1 MNMQSQRLFDIF
13 LPENFKQLPEEFL
26 RYKRDGAWL
35 YYTPQVLKEL
45 SFGLADYLIQKGYN
59 KNINGNP
66 EEKEKVGL
74 ICFSRPNWLVV
85 DLATQLSGALLVP
98 LYPNIVA
105 AEIVNI
111 FNETGL
117 KICFVG
123 DMNIYNKIQEVRA
136 QIPALEELYVFDQ
149 PADESINWRN
159 IISPFSES
167 LEQQVWRNSA
177 AVKGEDVA
185 TIIYTS
191 GTTGAPKGVM
201 LSHKNILSNIKSSSS
216 EVFDLFHLG
225 KNESLSFLP
234 LNHILEKMI
243 MYVYLF
249 NNFSVT
255 FAQSVETIAEN
266 LQERKPYIFV
276 TVPRLLEKVYEKI
289 ISKGRA
295 LKGIKSM
302 LFFWAVGLAQKYK
315 LGTPGSLWYRLQLKI
330 ADTLIFSKWRAALG
344 GNVKVIVV
352 GGAACQP
359 RLIQI
364 FAAAGINI
372 LEGYGLT
379 ETSPVISV
387 NRLDLKERIVGTVGK
402 VLDTV
407 QVKILEDGEIC
418 AKGDNV
424 MVGYYKKPVETA
436 EVIEDGWFKTGDV
449 GELLHGRILKI
460 TDRKK
465 EIFKTSG
472 GKFVVPQPIENKLK
486 ENFAIEQVMLVG
498 EGEKFVSALI
508 VPNFDAL
515 RSWCERNDVK
525 FEGKEEAIQNEKV
538 QAYFQSIIDR
548 DNDKFNHV
556 EQIRKFILLPSEWT
570 VDGGELTPSLKMK
583 RKVILSRFKPQ
594 IEGLYQHI
602 G

>member
-35 YYTPQVLKEL
+35 HYTPQVLKEL
-45 SFGLADYLIQKGYN
+45 SFGLADYLIRKGYN
-59 KNINGNP
+59 RNINGNP

-85 DLATQLSGALLVP
+85 DLATQLTGALLVP

-105 AEIVNI
+105 SEIVNI

-136 QIPALEELYVFDQ
+136 QIPALEELYVFDE
-149 PADESINWRN
+149 PATPEMNWRN
-159 IISPFSES
+159 IITPFSES

-201 LSHKNILSNIKSSSS
+201 LSHKNILSNIKSCSA
-216 EVFDLFHLG
+216 EVFDLFHLA

-315 LGTPGSLWYRLQLKI
+315 LGTPGSFWYRLQLKI
-330 ADTLIFSKWRAALG
+330 ADALIFSKWRAALG

-407 QVKILEDGEIC
+407 QVKILADGEIC

-424 MVGYYKKPVETA
+424 MAGYYKKPAETA
-436 EVIEDGWFKTGDV
+436 EVMEDGWFKTGDV
-449 GELLHGRILKI
+449 GELNGRILKI

-498 EGEKFVSALI
+498 EGQKFVSALI
-508 VPNFDAL
+508 VPNFDAV
-515 RSWCERNDVK
+515 RSWCVRNEVK
-525 FEGKEEAIQNEKV
+525 FESKEDAIKNEKV
-538 QAYFQSIIDR
+538 LAYFQSIIDR
-548 DNDKFNHV
+548 DNEQFNHV
-556 EQIRKFILLPSEWT
+556 EQIRKFILLPTEWT

-583 RKVILSRFKPQ
+583 RKAIVNRFQQQ
-594 IEGLYQHI
+594 INSFYEEKNG
-602 G
+602 

>member
-13 LPENFKQLPEEFL
+13 LPENFQQLPEEL
-26 RYKRDGAWL
+26 LLYKREDAWL
-35 YYTPQVLKEL
+35 HYSPQVLKEL
-45 SFGLADYLIQKGYN
+45 SFGLADYLIRKGYN
-59 KNINGNP
+59 RNINGNP

-85 DLATQLSGALLVP
+85 DLAAQLAGALLVP

-105 AEIVNI
+105 SEIVNI

-123 DMNIYNKIQEVRA
+123 DMTIYHKIQEVRA
-136 QIPALEELYVFDQ
+136 QIPSLEELYVFDEPETQ
-149 PADESINWRN
+149 AMNWRS
-159 IISPFSES
+159 IISPFSET

-177 AVKGEDVA
+177 AIKGEDVA

-201 LSHKNILSNIKSSSS
+201 LSHKNILSNVKSCSA
-216 EVFDLFHLG
+216 EVFDLFYLD

-289 ISKGRA
+289 IAKGRA

-315 LGTPGSLWYRLQLKI
+315 LGQAGSFWYRLQLKI
-330 ADTLIFSKWRAALG
+330 ADALIFSQWRAALG

-387 NRLDLKERIVGTVGK
+387 NRLAVKERIVGTVGK

-424 MVGYYKKPVETA
+424 MAGYYRKPAETA

-449 GELLHGRILKI
+449 GELNGRILKI

-498 EGEKFVSALI
+498 EGQKFVSALI

-515 RSWCERNDVK
+515 RSWCVRNEVA
-525 FEGKEEAIQNEKV
+525 FESKDQAIKNEKV
-538 QAYFQSIIDR
+538 LSYFQNIIDR
-548 DNDKFNHV
+548 DNEQFNHV
-556 EQIRKFILLPSEWT
+556 EQIRKFILLPDEWT

-583 RKVILSRFKPQ
+583 RKAILSRFRQQ
-594 IEGLYQHI
+594 INSFYEEAAS
-602 G
+602 